1 MSFWDR
7 VTRGYTAYSI
17 LRHSKRQ
24 DHVTIVLYIVLQESM
39 ASSMGQD
46 DEVSAPKMILKMS
59 FLGGSD
65 YNLGFLCGRQ
75 RIVKQLSFDQ
85 ARFVTVIL

>member
-7 VTRGYTAYSI
+7 VTRGYTAYTI

-46 DEVSAPKMILKMS
+46 DQVSAPKMIFLKS
-59 FLGGSD
+59 F
-65 YNLGFLCGRQ
+65 FWQ
-75 RIVKQLSFDQ
+75 RS
-85 ARFVTVIL
+85 

>member
-7 VTRGYTAYSI
+7 VTRGYTAYTI

-24 DHVTIVLYIVLQESM
+24 DYVTIVLYIVLQESM

-46 DEVSAPKMILKMS
+46 DQVSAPKMI
-59 FLGGSD
+59 F
-65 YNLGFLCGRQ
+65 
-75 RIVKQLSFDQ
+75 
-85 ARFVTVIL
+85 